1 MRRTPRLALA
11 VVLCLAAC
19 RSHAVDAPEPP
30 SAPAVASPTPTTQA
44 PPSPLVAA
52 PVELPLATADAEGS
66 GDIAPVPEMP
76 IADGAM
82 TLAPRYRR
90 GQTIGLKILWS
101 QGSTVS
107 VSVDGADVGAAVD
120 VSVDAD
126 LELRVLEADKGL
138 LRRVSVRFDSVA
150 ARVAGSVSTS
160 IPAPESG
167 ATWECVVAPSW
178 SCTSAGAA
186 VEVPPWLPLS
196 LEPLMPSRRVVPG
209 ERWSRSVG
217 VAQALGMGTTA
228 IARAELVAEAPY
240 DTGTTLL
247 STVQLTVRG
256 SDRSSALGRSVDL
269 TLDGGGAIDIDL
281 RRQRVVGFD
290 TEWTARGSTV
300 AGDALTARRVVHTS
314 LRVRRREG

>member
-1 MRRTPRLALA
+1 MSRTPRLALA
-11 VVLCLAAC
+11 AVFCLAAC
-19 RSHAVDAPEPP
+19 RDAAIDPPEPP
-30 SAPAVASPTPTTQA
+30 SSSVVAPPTPAAQA
-44 PPSPLVAA
+44 PPTPPTAA
-52 PVELPLATADAEGS
+52 PIDAPTEPVIAEGS
-66 GDIAPVPEMP
+66 GEVAPVPEVP

-120 VSVDAD
+120 VSVDAEI
-126 LELRVLEADKGL
+126 ELRVLEADKGL

-150 ARVAGSVSTS
+150 AMVAGSVSTS
-160 IPAPESG
+160 ISAPEGGS
-167 ATWECVVAPSW
+167 TWECVVAPSW
-178 SCTSAGAA
+178 SCTSAGAV

-256 SDRSSALGRSVDL
+256 SDRSSALGRSVDMAL
-269 TLDGGGAIDIDL
+269 EGGGAVDIDL

-300 AGDALTARRVVHTS
+300 AGDGLTARRVVHTS